1 MVCAAKLILLCA
13 TKSTPHGQAGSG
25 EAGRRSLIAFELVDK
40 SREQAKADLFV
51 ISGNQGAGKSIVG
64 ELLANGSPSLPHI
77 DGDHVQRFVVS
88 VHRWPQSLDDV
99 DLATGQ
105 VVGEAGRQLRLRL
118 YNGCLLAGSFVDAG
132 ITSILTDI
140 IAGHRYEELVDH
152 WAGRTIHFVML
163 RPAVHVLRRRE
174 AARGTGL
181 NDLEDY
187 IEESIAATPRRFRP
201 DRRRG
206 DHNGRRRGSDGRTLS
221 RLEEPQ
227 NALVF
232 GGSSHQAFVNPPTG
246 G

>member
-1 MVCAAKLILLCA
+1 
-13 TKSTPHGQAGSG
+13 
-25 EAGRRSLIAFELVDK
+25 LVDK

-64 ELLANGSPSLPHI
+64 ELLAKRFPVAAHI

-88 VHRWPQSLDDV
+88 GHRWPQSLDDV

-132 ITSILTDI
+132 ITAILTDI

-152 WAGRTIHFVML
+152 LAGRTIHFVML

-181 NDLEDY
+181 NDLEEY
-187 IEESIAATPRRFRP
+187 IEESIAATPRVGLWLDSGALTPRAIV
-201 DRRRG
+201 DEI
-206 DHNGRRRGSDGRTLS
+206 LS
-221 RLEEPQ
+221 RRKDAQVELHRR
-227 NALVF
+227 NFA
-232 GGSSHQAFVNPPTG
+232 
-246 G
+246 